1 LWHAAAISF
10 ETSKSVPFVF
20 DDYLTAEHRIVA
32 INRSLPMVR
41 NDRYLD
47 YYKAYGLR
55 YQPIGKIRFPEQV
68 FDGLSEQSAEEIM
81 SNSVSFNETL
91 TLAPPKLNKF
101 NSGLNV
107 IKTSRVERAL
117 QFIVGRFKKLLEL
130 SLNLKNGELF
140 EAPSSGHFLNLFN
153 VIKFENAPCTTKSQ
167 PLRQMNGVCFQRD
180 ECAQLGGNPIDS
192 CANGF
197 GVCCACESSALH
209 CGEVLFKPPLF
220 SSSGM

>member
-1 LWHAAAISF
+1 MQILTNKLVLTLAVLWRIGANAIKTPNSL
-10 ETSKSVPFVF
+10 PFVF
-20 DDYLTAEHRIVA
+20 ENYLTTENRIVS

-55 YQPIGKIRFPEQV
+55 YQPIGKIRFPEQE
-68 FDGLSEQSAEEIM
+68 FDGLSEQSAEEI
-81 SNSVSFNETL
+81 SNSLMFNDNL
-91 TLAPPKLNKF
+91 SPPKLNKF
-101 NSGLNV
+101 NSGLDV

-117 QFIVGRFKKLLEL
+117 QFIVGRFKKLVEL

-140 EAPSSGHFLNLFN
+140 EAPSSGRFLNLFN
-153 VIKFENAPCTTKSQ
+153 VIKFENAPCSTKSQ

-180 ECAQLGGNPIDS
+180 ECAQLGGTPIDS

-197 GVCCACESSALH
+197 GVCCACESKVVYI
-209 CGEVLFKPPLF
+209 GIK
-220 SSSGM
+220 